1 MRKSLT
7 LLLVFFILSVG
18 ALIFAHGWVNK
29 AQDVVIIDETV
40 LYGDKTAAEGLRI
53 DCNTHCDY
61 HLFWNT
67 AYTVGEKPVIET
79 VFDFS
84 QAQRRAAYVHD
95 FIGLMV
101 DGSFSGYDTSS
112 SSGIDMENQS
122 APVWDVARRTEPG
135 EKHTEVVY
143 FKDYYDYYPIGV
155 GFDMPGGGFA
165 GADEVQ
171 AVFNEYFKIPVW
183 PEHKLIIT
191 VEKDAAGKARSIS
204 RSSVED
210 HDVYLD
216 TRSVLTDTGCFF
228 TLAIRTTT
236 GLLLDT
242 SRIPGGYGV
251 YYIPFNETSDAPNT
265 FMNQLSTVYPVD
277 ETAAEIISLQT
288 TVDKSRLLLVTK
300 EDGAYMLTVIDAV
313 TMEQLQKM
321 KLFDVTEDM
330 SFDTIYTYDDYIV
343 PYASNGRFLVMT
355 ENDKGVYEIQIS
367 AELGEAKSLRYSPS
381 LSAPVMDFDGRR
393 LVVSN
398 FQTTVDYHYSN
409 VACGFYLAV
418 FDQSGLIY
426 YGQYDHSLD
435 KSPGMDYSGNC
446 LPSDQN
452 PLTVA
457 WSS

>member
-7 LLLVFFILSVG
+7 VLLVLFILSVVT
-18 ALIFAHGWVNK
+18 LIFAHGWVNK
-29 AQDVVIIDETV
+29 AQDAVTIDETV
-40 LYGDKTAAEGLRI
+40 LYGDKAAAEGLRI
-53 DCNTHCDY
+53 DCNTHCDS

-84 QAQRRAAYVHD
+84 QARRSAAYVREYR
-95 FIGLMV
+95 GLMI
-101 DGSFSGYDTSS
+101 DGSFSGYGMSS
-112 SSGIDMENQS
+112 PGGIDMEDRS
-122 APVWDVARRTEPG
+122 APVRDVASRTEPG
-135 EKHTEVVY
+135 EKHTELVY

-155 GFDMPGGGFA
+155 DIDMPGGGLA
-165 GADEVQ
+165 GADAAQ
-171 AVFNEYFKIPVW
+171 AIFADYFKIPVW

-191 VEKDAAGKARSIS
+191 VEKDAAGKARSIHT
-204 RSSVED
+204 SSVED

-216 TRSVLTDTGCFF
+216 MRSVLTDTGCFF

-251 YYIPFNETSDAPNT
+251 YYLPFNETGDAPNT

-343 PYASNGRFLVMT
+343 PYASNGQFLVMT
-355 ENDKGVYEIQIS
+355 ENNKGVYETQIS

-381 LSAPVMDFDGRR
+381 LSDPVMDFDGRR

-409 VACGFYLAV
+409 VTCSFYLAV
-418 FDQSGLIY
+418 FDQTGLIY

-446 LPSDQN
+446 LPADQN
-452 PLTVA
+452 PLSVA
-457 WSS
+457 WGS